1 MRLLVG
7 FVVVLGALLIVQSV
21 YPDCSMTDMIG
32 VEWLQ
37 CLTR

>member
-1 MRLLVG
+1 MRSLVG
-7 FVVVLGALLIVQSV
+7 FLVLLAALLAVQSV
-21 YPDCSMTDMIG
+21 RPNCSMTNMIG

>member
-7 FVVVLGALLIVQSV
+7 FLVVLAALFAVQSV
-21 YPDCSMTDMIG
+21 RPNCSMTDMVG